1 MSRQLT
7 LVTWSKS
14 HVTLWMVASHFKSA
28 PYLVWCSWDSAGGD
42 MYLICHVT
50 SHDHLIERACKLMG
64 WNSLCYAITVISL
77 VTINIA
83 VVKMFLV
90 CHVTSREHM
99 FKGLCEFMGWSP
111 SRWVTILPCLVD
123 IGLVQVEIYLA
134 CHVNLQNHVIEGS
147 RNFMLGAF
155 HVYITNLP
163 SLVVIGIVLV
173 EMFEK
178 WSSKPTKL
186 QGQVT
191 ITIGTPQGKSPSYQ
205 NWLLYGHCGLGDTFL
220 VRHTILQGEVIKR
233 SSDFIGKSPSR

>member
-1 MSRQLT
+1 MGFCRWRYVFNLSRDLAWPPHWEGMQTYGLE
-7 LVTWSKS
+7 LPVLCHYGDKS
-14 HVTLWMVASHFKSA
+14 CDHK
-28 PYLVWCSWDSAGGD
+28 YCSGED
-42 MYLICHVT
+42 
-50 SHDHLIERACKLMG
+50 
-64 WNSLCYAITVISL
+64 
-77 VTINIA
+77 
-83 VVKMFLV
+83 MFLV

-111 SRWVTILPCLVD
+111 SRWVTILPCLVN

-205 NWLLYGHCGLGDTFL
+205 NWLLYGHCGIGDTFL